1 MKKMLAVL
9 FAALLLMAGF
19 ASAEEV
25 EPTVYFT
32 ENWAYIL
39 LEDGTAEIVG
49 HNSGATT
56 LIVPGEID
64 GHMVTR
70 IGVDTFNHCTSMT
83 SITLPDSL
91 CSIGAPDFTR
101 CTKLTDI
108 IVSPDHPTLATING
122 VLFEKSEKRLVCYPR
137 ASAANSYTVPQ
148 GIRIIGDYAFYGC
161 DSLTSITLPN
171 SIISI
176 GDDAFYECSSLTNI
190 NLPDSITAIGD
201 DAFYKCSPLTSI
213 NLPDSITA
221 IGEST
226 FFACSSLTSITL
238 PDSIASIGARAFC
251 RCKALTSITL
261 PASITSIGDEAFSSC
276 RSLTLTI
283 PRDSWLVQWCKD
295 NNLRYTYPDS
305 LDWLLE

>member
-9 FAALLLMAGF
+9 LTALLLMAGF

-70 IGVDTFNHCTSMT
+70 IGVDAFNHCNSLT

-91 CSIGAPDFTR
+91 SSIGAPVFTR

-122 VLFEKSEKRLVCYPR
+122 VLFEKTEKRLVCYPC
-137 ASAANSYTVPQ
+137 AFTADSYTVPQ
-148 GIRIIGDYAFYGC
+148 GIHIIGDRAFDCC
-161 DSLTSITLPN
+161 DSLASITLPDSITTIGDLAFYYSSLASITLPN
-171 SIISI
+171 SI
-176 GDDAFYECSSLTNI
+176 
-190 NLPDSITAIGD
+190 
-201 DAFYKCSPLTSI
+201 
-213 NLPDSITA
+213 
-221 IGEST
+221 
-226 FFACSSLTSITL
+226 
-238 PDSIASIGARAFC
+238 
-251 RCKALTSITL
+251 
-261 PASITSIGDEAFSSC
+261 TSIGSNAFSGCAST
-276 RSLTLTI
+276 LTLTI

-295 NNLRYTYPDS
+295 NDLNYTYPDS
-305 LDWLLE
+305 LDWLLD